1 MQAGRGRIMQKIRSQ
16 AADEQSSLPSRQP
29 RSQATRQIGTCRQP
43 GQQPT
48 NKETR
53 SEQARQQTSE
63 PASMPTKQPGH
74 HPASQPT
81 KQATSQTRAKTIK
94 RERQRGTQKQQHTH
108 THSQAGALLAQ
119 LLRDS
124 PSLPERDSIAKEL
137 GSECKPC
144 LTETK
149 HDQKQ

>member
-29 RSQATRQIGTCRQP
+29 RSQATKQIGTCRQP

-48 NKETR
+48 NKKTR

-63 PASMPTKQPGH
+63 PASMPAKQPGH

-81 KQATSQTRAKTIK
+81 KQPASQPDKQK
-94 RERQRGTQKQQHTH
+94 PSKQKGREAHRNSN

-119 LLRDS
+119 LLRDT
-124 PSLPERDSIAKEL
+124 PSLPERDSIAKQL